1 MSDNE
6 ILDKI
11 MELEH
16 KINGILVLTG
26 NKDNIT
32 VLLLRQQIKHL
43 TLKLDAC

>member
-1 MSDNE
+1 MSANE

-16 KINGILVLTG
+16 KISGILALTG

-32 VLLLRQQIKHL
+32 VLLLRQQIRYL
-43 TLKLDAC
+43 TLKLDAA